1 MGCVSLEQR
10 EHGDLWKALSAV
22 SPPPP
27 QVSLLKNTVFLPE
40 NWVFPLVVHLSFTSL
55 IVISV
60 AVEVIPI

>member
-1 MGCVSLEQR
+1 MGCVPLEER
-10 EHGDLWKALSAV
+10 ERGDLWKALSAV
-22 SPPPP
+22 SPQP

-40 NWVFPLVVHLSFTSL
+40 NWAFPLAVHPSFTSL